1 MSIIEQ
7 NGAARLA
14 VVAGLGAALTF
25 GAAPSMAL
33 AAGPDD
39 GASLEQPADSA
50 GGDFG
55 QTSESEGDSVPQA
68 EGAVTMT
75 QGDGTPVQCDS
86 ISAALAA
93 VKPYD
98 YKTNKD
104 AYVIALNGDV
114 SEDVVIPAG
123 VNVTIDLAG
132 HRLANAS
139 GHTITNNSTKTVIKD
154 SSAEKS
160 GVVDNTAHGR
170 GAVYNNINA
179 SITLK
184 GGTFMRSA
192 EASKAGNDAGG
203 NSWYVLKNFGTMT
216 VSDGVTVKFSDSNPG
231 HYSSLIGNGWQS
243 SSEAEAGTNGEPKP
257 SEGKSKAALN
267 INGGKFFGGKIT
279 VKNDDYGVLKVAGG
293 SITQSTG
300 NYYAI
305 YNANKAT
312 ISGGTISAISCAIG
326 SEHFDGDAN
335 EGSLTVSG
343 GAIKSEESTA
353 VALLGGATA
362 TIEGGSFELSAGQY
376 AISADGSST
385 ATISGGT
392 FDVGSADLVA
402 NKKGSFADR
411 FGVVQDGQG
420 NFVTKVTDAVATV
433 TDVDDNVTSYETLAK
448 AFSNAPAGSTI
459 KLQEDVELTST
470 VATKNYGVTV
480 DLNGHNISS
489 TGTSKAVIQ
498 LNTTSSAKPE
508 ACDDPTMRLT
518 NSVQGQGGTVSG
530 ALPLS
535 AKSGDSRRHLVVEI
549 GEGVILAPTDAASDF
564 VKLESS
570 AYLKYSDQ
578 SAGYIRNGG
587 FKVAAEDG
595 DRIYGAYANAAGV
608 SVDGTVTMLND
619 YVGSAQINSG
629 DYDATLDLDG
639 HAYTYTGGEA
649 IADVNYDGASL
660 TIRNGALKATDT
672 EADGVHMLYS
682 NSALTLDGVT
692 VEVPGGPY
700 GIVANGMETNNAIT
714 LKNSS
719 LVVSEGSG
727 VYFPSTGS
735 VTIDN
740 SSITAKNTGVQV
752 CAGSLTI
759 QGDGTAITV
768 TGAPSEKVENDGVIP
783 DGAAVSIVERDGYR
797 DLGNVT
803 VAGGTFVSAD
813 GVAPV
818 KAYTFNNTDKEEG
831 AWPEATDVVAVS
843 GGSFSSSV
851 ESLVIESLNAELRS
865 SDGMY
870 SYFPSVEDALAAA
883 KPGDEVRSLES
894 SAEAVDEVT
903 VTFDYGYD
911 GGKAT
916 LVVAKGDK
924 VKLPAPIRAGY
935 TFRGWADGTG
945 AVHGAG
951 TEYQVS
957 DGVTLT
963 AQWTKNYVPPV
974 QTGHKVTVAD
984 AEGGEVKVT
993 PASAKKGDEVTI
1005 TATPDEG
1012 MKVAGVTVKGADG
1025 KEVEVEAGEKDG
1037 TWTFEMPGS
1046 AVTVEVAFADA
1057 WENPFSDVSE
1067 SDWFYASVREANKL
1081 GLMKGYEGTDLFGP
1095 LSGAF
1100 REQAATV
1107 MWNWLGDGDMDA
1119 PAAPFAD
1126 VLQGEWY
1133 APYVN
1138 WANEAGV
1145 MTGYE
1150 GAGTFGVGD
1159 SLTREQF
1166 ASMVARAAG
1175 ADLDAADASALEGF
1189 GDADG
1194 VSGWAETAMAWA
1206 VENGVISGVELDDG
1220 SRALQATRS
1229 INRAEM
1235 AAMIVNA
1242 VQAGVVK

>member
-1 MSIIEQ
+1 MSIIER

-14 VVAGLGAALTF
+14 VVAGLGVALTF

-33 AAGPDD
+33 AAGSDD
-39 GASLEQPADSA
+39 SASLEQSADPV
-50 GGDFG
+50 GGDLG
-55 QTSESEGDSVPQA
+55 QTSESEGNSVPQA

-75 QGDGTPVQCDS
+75 QGDGTPVQYGS

-93 VKPYD
+93 VQPYD

-104 AYVIALNGDV
+104 AYVIALNDDV
-114 SEDVVIPAG
+114 SEDVVIPVG

-132 HRLANAS
+132 HKLANAS

-343 GAIKSEESTA
+343 GTIRSEEDVA
-353 VALLGGATA
+353 VSLLGGAIA
-362 TIEGGSFELSAGQY
+362 TIKGGSFESGSGKH
-376 AISADGSST
+376 AISADDGSE
-385 ATISGGT
+385 ATITAGT
-392 FDVGSADLVA
+392 FVVDSANLVA
-402 NKKGSFADR
+402 NKDGFFAER
-411 FGVVQDGQG
+411 FGVEQDEQG

-433 TDVDDNVTSYETLAK
+433 VDADGNVTSYETLAK

-459 KLQEDVELTST
+459 KLQEDVKLTST
-470 VATKNYGVTV
+470 VATENYGVRV
-480 DLNGHNISS
+480 DLNGHNVSS

-498 LNTTSSAKPE
+498 LNTKYGRNPE
-508 ACDDPTMRLT
+508 DCADPTMRLV
-518 NSVQGQGGTVSG
+518 NSVQGQGGIVSG

-535 AKSGDSRRHLVVEI
+535 AKAGDSNYHLAVEV
-549 GEGVILAPTDAASDF
+549 GEGITLAPTDPSADS

-570 AYLKYSDQ
+570 AYLKYSAQ
-578 SAGYIRNGG
+578 AAGYIKNGG
-587 FKVAAEDG
+587 FKVTAKDG

-682 NSALTLDGVT
+682 NSDLILDDVMI
-692 VEVPGGPY
+692 EVPGGPY
-700 GIVANGMETNNAIT
+700 GIVTNGMQTNNNIT

-727 VYFPSTGS
+727 IYFPSTGS

-759 QGDGTAITV
+759 QGGGTAITV
-768 TGAPSEKVENDGVIP
+768 TGTPSEKVENDGAIP
-783 DGAAVSIVERDGYR
+783 DGAAVSIVKRDGYQ
-797 DLGNVT
+797 DLDNVT
-803 VAGGTFVSAD
+803 VAGGTFVSTV
-813 GVAPV
+813 GVAPVV
-818 KAYTFNNTDKEEG
+818 KAYTFNNTEKKEGE
-831 AWPEATDVVAVS
+831 WPEATDVVDVS
-843 GGSFSSSV
+843 GGSFSSPV
-851 ESLVIESLNAELRS
+851 EGLVIESLKAELRS

-883 KPGDEVRSLES
+883 KPGDEVSSLED
-894 SAEAVDEVT
+894 SAETADEVK

-916 LVVAKGDK
+916 LVVAKGSK
-924 VKLPAPIRAGY
+924 VKLPVPTRAGY
-935 TFRGWADGTG
+935 TFRGWADGVG

-984 AEGGEVKVT
+984 AEGGEVKVVPT
-993 PASAKKGDEVTI
+993 SAKKGDTVTI
-1005 TATPDEG
+1005 AATPDEG

-1057 WENPFSDVSE
+1057 WE
-1067 SDWFYASVREANKL
+1067 
-1081 GLMKGYEGTDLFGP
+1081 
-1095 LSGAF
+1095 
-1100 REQAATV
+1100 
-1107 MWNWLGDGDMDA
+1107 
-1119 PAAPFAD
+1119 
-1126 VLQGEWY
+1126 
-1133 APYVN
+1133 
-1138 WANEAGV
+1138 
-1145 MTGYE
+1145 
-1150 GAGTFGVGD
+1150 
-1159 SLTREQF
+1159 
-1166 ASMVARAAG
+1166 
-1175 ADLDAADASALEGF
+1175 
-1189 GDADG
+1189 
-1194 VSGWAETAMAWA
+1194 
-1206 VENGVISGVELDDG
+1206 
-1220 SRALQATRS
+1220 
-1229 INRAEM
+1229 
-1235 AAMIVNA
+1235 
-1242 VQAGVVK
+1242 